1 MSCLPCVSI
10 TADLPPDRVLR
21 TVREDLRSESVLFLG
36 AEIGL
41 FYTMDGGG
49 HWTELRRGMLT
60 VAGTNRRV
68 YTMCD

>member
-1 MSCLPCVSI
+1 MC
-10 TADLPPDRVLR
+10 
-21 TVREDLRSESVLFLG
+21 EDLRSESVLFLG

-49 HWTELRRGMLT
+49 HWTELRRGMPT